1 MIIKKTNKNV
11 YKKCAKTGIIIV
23 ERQNSNYGGKNT
35 MKQYDIKNIRTIAVM
50 GHHGSGKTSF
60 MESVLY
66 VTGAKNKKG
75 SVEDGTTTSDFLT
88 EEKNHETSMSTSLI
102 PVEYD
107 GYKFN
112 FLDTPGNKE
121 LSNEDRQAL
130 SVVKGAVLV
139 IDGSKGIDINTEQ
152 VLEDLSERNIPTI
165 IYVNKMDKE
174 NVKFQVLLD
183 KLHEMIGN
191 KAIPFLLPIVEDEDF
206 RGYINLID
214 MDIHVLE
221 DGKVVTKP
229 IPEAMKERAE
239 EPREHIVESVAMT
252 SEDLLEKHFGGEEL
266 SYDEVCNGL
275 REGVLS
281 GDLKPVVIGSAIK
294 DIGVRDLLGMIAKFM
309 PAPNDL
315 KPKAGT
321 HPETG
326 EVITRLTTNDE
337 PFSAYVFKTIVD
349 PFIGTMNFI
358 KLFSGKLTS
367 GQKVYVPNLKDTVK
381 IGSISFLRGKEHLDV
396 DELHAG
402 DIGVLTKL
410 DGIETGFT
418 LCDPKQPVVYE
429 GPKILT
435 PTIYVAIKPVNKKD
449 EDKISTALHKLRLED
464 PSFEFKRN
472 RETVQLLIGGQG
484 MTHIKYT
491 LEKLKNLYGV
501 EVETLDQKIVY
512 RETIKRKVEAEG
524 RHKKQSGGSG
534 QFGVVKIIFEPV
546 NPNES
551 DFIFE
556 EQIHGGSVP
565 RGYFPAVEKG
575 LQETF
580 QKGSLAG
587 FPVIGIKA
595 TLIDGAYHAVD
606 SNEISFKIAASLA
619 YKKACETA
627 KPTLLEPLMKLE
639 IIAKDEYVGDVMGDI
654 NKRRGQVLGMEPL
667 ANSKQKIIA
676 EVPEAEIVSYAIDL
690 NAMTQG
696 TGLFQR
702 AFERYVEVP
711 DQLQAKIIQ
720 QYMEE

>member
-1 MIIKKTNKNV
+1 
-11 YKKCAKTGIIIV
+11 
-23 ERQNSNYGGKNT
+23 

-66 VTGAKNKKG
+66 VTGAKEKKG
-75 SVEDGTTTSDFLT
+75 SVEAGTTTSDFLT
-88 EEKNHETSMSTSLI
+88 EEKSHETSMSTSLI
-102 PVEYD
+102 PVEYN

-121 LSNEDRQAL
+121 LANEDRQAL

-174 NVKFQVLLD
+174 NVKFEGLID

-191 KAIPFLLPIVEDEDF
+191 KAIPFLLPIINDGDF

-214 MDIHVLE
+214 MNIHVLE
-221 DGKVVTKP
+221 NGKVVTKP
-229 IPEAMKERAE
+229 IPAELSDRAE
-239 EPREHIVESVAMT
+239 GPREHIVESVAMT
-252 SEDLLEKHFGGEEL
+252 SEELLDKHFGGEEL
-266 SYDEVCNGL
+266 SYEEICNGL
-275 REGVLS
+275 RQGVLS

-294 DIGVRDLLGMIAKFM
+294 DIGVRDLLDMIAKFM

-315 KPKAGT
+315 KPVEGK

-326 EVITRLTTNDE
+326 EVIKRMTTNDE

-349 PFIGTMNFI
+349 PFIGVMNFV
-358 KLFSGKLTS
+358 KLFSGTLSS
-367 GQKVYVPNLKDTVK
+367 GQKVYVPNTKETVK
-381 IGSISFLRGKEHLDV
+381 IGSISFLRGKEQLDV
-396 DELHAG
+396 SELQAG
-402 DIGVLTKL
+402 DIGVISKL
-410 DGIETGFT
+410 DGVSTGFT
-418 LCDPKQPVVYE
+418 LSDIKEPIIYN
-429 GPKILT
+429 GPKVHT
-435 PTIYVAIKPVNKKD
+435 PTIYIAVKPINKKD
-449 EDKISTALHKLRLED
+449 EDRISSALHKLRLED

-484 MTHIKYT
+484 MNHIKYT

-512 RETIKRKVEAEG
+512 RETIKKKVEVEG

-546 NPNES
+546 NPNEH
-551 DFIFE
+551 DFLFE

-575 LQETF
+575 LSDIF
-580 QKGSLAG
+580 QKGTLAG

-606 SNEISFKIAASLA
+606 SNEISFKLAAGLA
-619 YKKACETA
+619 YKNAVEGA
-627 KPTLLEPLMKLE
+627 KPTLLEPIMKLE
-639 IIAKDEYVGDVMGDI
+639 IIARDEYVGDVMGDI
-654 NKRRGQVLGMEPL
+654 NKRRGHVLGMEPL
-667 ANSKQKIIA
+667 VNGKQKIIA
-676 EVPEAEIVSYAIDL
+676 EVPEAEIISYAIDL

-696 TGLFQR
+696 TGTFQR
-702 AFERYVEVP
+702 EFVRYDEVP
-711 DQLQAKIIQ
+711 DQLQGKIIQ
-720 QYMEE
+720 QYTEE